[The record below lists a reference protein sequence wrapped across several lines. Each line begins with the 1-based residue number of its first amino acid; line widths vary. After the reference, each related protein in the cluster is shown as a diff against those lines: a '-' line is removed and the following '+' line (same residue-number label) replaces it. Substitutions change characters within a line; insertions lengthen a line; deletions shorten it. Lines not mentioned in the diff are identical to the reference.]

1 MEYRNQDNLKQGILN
16 YLEMSNTGA
25 LMVTGSWG
33 CGKSY
38 FFENVLFKELRD
50 KVYKPV
56 RVSLFGMSDL
66 NELSKN
72 IVCEFAQY
80 ASDKNWLNSTLKLGA
95 NVLKEVKDIPV
106 IGDYINVKGIWG
118 EGKAL
123 YKLIPPKAVV
133 CLDDLERAVE
143 KFDINDLLGVIN
155 DLVEN
160 QHLKVIVIA
169 NKEYIDERQ
178 NVEKEKHE
186 IFYEK
191 VIEKTLHFE
200 PCILDVFKALIN
212 AHGDDKFK
220 TFMLQDTIV
229 NSINPI
235 LTRNKR
241 LKKQKENIR
250 TLKFA
255 VSHFKALFD
264 DYVQHGV
271 NVVEE
276 TINKQLVNHWLFVY
290 AISLESKRS
299 SLSVD
304 DSMGLDHYV
313 PTANNFSDI
322 DFGDEYEEN
331 PFDEK
336 NEEKD
341 NHVDIAKDFVSD
353 YYGDLAMEYIFY
365 PDIYKFVLG
374 GINFDFDEHLDFT
387 QKAFERFDY
396 KGNPAQEELA
406 KWMNGYW
413 KMTDDEAAESLKR
426 LLNFVHNGE
435 LTDFISYF
443 NASVFLLKCC
453 GLIEK
458 NENEVLTVFDEGLT
472 KFSQKVVIDA
482 YTLSTIEVLP
492 VNRSE
497 PCAKVYDKILEI
509 IDEKQK
515 CQVESDIEEMK
526 CLFHGDISAFIQMF
540 VPNGTNT
547 PIFYNKPVLHLLSDE
562 DFKIAIDNALPDD
575 FMNLYSFVSMRY
587 NNDLIIQLLE
597 EKPFIMRLKEVVK
610 ERGKDKTR
618 LSSIIIHD
626 QLLPALEKV
635 ERRMDMILKN
645 K

>member
-1 MEYRNQDNLKQGILN
+1 MGNNNQENLRQGIFN
-16 YLEMSNTGA
+16 YLEMENTGA

-38 FFENVLFKELRD
+38 FFENVLFKELRG
-50 KVYKPV
+50 KGYKPV

-80 ASDKNWLNSTLKLGA
+80 ASDKNWLNSTLKFGA

-123 YKLIPPKAVV
+123 YKLIPQKAVV

-160 QHLKVIVIA
+160 QYLKVVVIA
-169 NKEYIDERQ
+169 NKEYINEKQ
-178 NVEKEKHE
+178 NANNDKKHE

-200 PCILDVFKALIN
+200 PCILDVFKILVN
-212 AHGDDKFK
+212 LNDEKFE

-229 NSINPI
+229 NSVNPI
-235 LTRNKR
+235 LTKNKR

-264 DYVQHGV
+264 DYVQHGY

-276 TINKQLVNHWLFVY
+276 AINEQLVNQWLFVY
-290 AISLESKRS
+290 AISLESKRG

-304 DSMGLDHYV
+304 DSMGLDRYV
-313 PTANNFSDI
+313 PTANNLSDI
-322 DFGDEYEEN
+322 DLSDDDEEN
-331 PFDEK
+331 LFSEK
-336 NEEKD
+336 EEENE
-341 NHVDIAKDFVSD
+341 NHVNIAKDFVSD
-353 YYGDLAMEYIFY
+353 YYGDLAMKYIFY

-374 GINFDFDEHLDFT
+374 GINFDFDVHLVFT
-387 QKAFERFDY
+387 KKAFERFDY
-396 KGNPAQEELA
+396 KGNPAQDELG
-406 KWMNGYW
+406 KWMNNYW
-413 KMTDDEAAESLKR
+413 RMTDDDAAESLKN
-426 LLNFVHNGE
+426 LFNFVRNGE

-453 GLIEK
+453 GLIGK

-492 VNRSE
+492 VNRSG
-497 PCAKVYDKILEI
+497 PCAKVYDKIREI
-509 IDEKQK
+509 IEEKLK
-515 CQVESDIEEMK
+515 SQVEGDIEQMKRLFHSDI
-526 CLFHGDISAFIQMF
+526 DAFIQMF
-540 VPNGTNT
+540 LPNGANT
-547 PIFYNKPVLHLLSDE
+547 PAFYNDPVLNLLCDE
-562 DFKIAIDNALPDD
+562 DFQTAIDKALPNDY
-575 FMNLYSFVSMRY
+575 MNLYCLVSMRY
-587 NNDLIIQLLE
+587 NNDSIIQLLG
-597 EKPFIMRLKEVVK
+597 EKPFIMRLKKIVK
-610 ERGKDKTR
+610 EKGKDKTK

-626 QLLPALEKV
+626 QLLPELEKV
-635 ERRMDMILKN
+635 ERRMESIK
-645 K
+645 